1 VDLRAAREADLP
13 TIVSLA
19 HDMKRRLADWSPR
32 YFHPHVDAEARHEV
46 WLSYLVGS
54 EDHDTRVITDGDE
67 VVGFF
72 NVVRQAPHWWVDDLV
87 LSDDD
92 LWVDAARLVATHVAD
107 PWVTCVCRADTVRSA
122 ALSASGLSPASTFW
136 AVRLS
141 ARAEGATPQ
150 HNREL
155 PQSRSAPPHVF
166 GGSPFEPGAPGALV
180 VIDDHDGYAIGS
192 ASMMP
197 PLYDP
202 GGPTTVIDQ
211 IVGTDRAEL
220 LDQAMSASAARGDT
234 GVIVVCATDDD
245 QLRQI
250 LERRGYRPEVDL
262 FATLARAE
270 AAHT

>member
-1 VDLRAAREADLP
+1 VDLRAAREEDLP

-19 HDMKRRLADWSPR
+19 HEMKRRLAAWSPR

-54 EDHDTRVITDGDE
+54 DDHDTRVITDGGD

-72 NVVRQAPHWWVDDLV
+72 NVVRQPLHLWVDDLV
-87 LSDDD
+87 LGDND
-92 LWVDAARLVATHVAD
+92 LWLDAARLVTTHVAD

-136 AVRLS
+136 AARLS
-141 ARAEGATPQ
+141 VRAEGETPQ
-150 HNREL
+150 HKREL
-155 PQSRSAPPHVF
+155 PESRSAPPHVF
-166 GGSPFEPGAPGALV
+166 GGRPFEPGAPGALV
-180 VIDDHDGYAIGS
+180 VINDHDGYVIGS
-192 ASMMP
+192 ASMTP

-211 IVGTDRAEL
+211 IVGADRAGL
-220 LDQAMSASAARGDT
+220 LDQAMARAAARADT

-245 QLRQI
+245 QLRQL

-270 AAHT
+270 AVT